1 MREDTRSPIW
11 GGATVGLV
19 IGVILGF
26 FVGTYWMTVL
36 YAVLIGAGVGL
47 ATNMLAWLGSSVAR
61 RGTKT
66 PLVYRETND
75 EERRENLRTAE
86 RILRGHSPVDSENS
100 VDAAM
105 ELQECVGVVGW
116 VEEEELWQAGYDSLE
131 SFYGA
136 HESQHPDIR
145 VYAAVESQTPM
156 ADAAFPLHE
165 RAEVIA
171 QRIASHRPMH
181 PGN

>member
-1 MREDTRSPIW
+1 MREETRSPIW
-11 GGATVGLV
+11 GGATLGLV

-47 ATNMLAWLGSSVAR
+47 GTSVLARLGSRVGR
-61 RGTKT
+61 RDTKR
-66 PLVYRETND
+66 PLVYRERNAS
-75 EERRENLRTAE
+75 ERRENLRTAE
-86 RILRGHSPVDSENS
+86 RILQDHSLADFENG
-100 VDAAM
+100 VAAM

-116 VEEEELWQAGYDSLE
+116 VEEEELWRAGYDSLD
-131 SFYGA
+131 SFYRA
-136 HESQHPDIR
+136 HESQHPGIR

-156 ADAAFPLHE
+156 ADAAFPLDE

-171 QRIASHRPMH
+171 QRIASHRPTH
-181 PGN
+181 PGH

>member
-11 GGATVGLV
+11 GGATAGLV
-19 IGVILGF
+19 IGLILGF

-100 VDAAM
+100 VDAM

-116 VEEEELWQAGYDSLE
+116 VEEEELWQAGYDSLD
-131 SFYGA
+131 SFYRA
-136 HESQHPDIR
+136 HEGRHPDIR
-145 VYAAVESQTPM
+145 VYAAVESEIPR
-156 ADAAFPLHE
+156 ADAAFPLDE

-171 QRIASHRPMH
+171 RRVASRRSPHA
-181 PGN
+181 G